1 MKNNRF
7 FLVAYI
13 WNLFIQYLQLYTSC
27 LFSTLLNED
36 IVDFEK
42 TDGKILLTFVVDEFS
57 GLSLHPSIFSII
69 HSRIA

>member
-1 MKNNRF
+1 MKSNRV
-7 FLVAYI
+7 FLVEYI
-13 WNLFIQYLQLYTSC
+13 LNLFIQYLQLYTSC
-27 LFSTLLNED
+27 LFPTLLNED